1 MEIKIQ
7 ENRLNDIINKQ
18 FDIMFDVNNINWT
31 MIDDD
36 YGNETDDAAVFYLGD
51 YGDEEE
57 LFRWYGENYW
67 VNNDNEPTN
76 FYNIMVE
83 KSPILEF
90 EDSTQ
95 KELLD
100 NMFGDRWEKPFKIWF
115 DKHFDIKIKTIE

>member
-36 YGNETDDAAVFYLGD
+36 YGNESDDAAVFYLGD

-76 FYNIMVE
+76 FYDIMVE

>member
-36 YGNETDDAAVFYLGD
+36 YGNESDDAAVFYLGD

>member
-18 FDIMFDVNNINWT
+18 FETMFDVNNINWT

-90 EDSTQ
+90 ENQNQ

>member
-18 FDIMFDVNNINWT
+18 FETMFDVNNINWT

-51 YGDEEE
+51 YGDEEV

-90 EDSTQ
+90 ENQNQ

>member
-7 ENRLNDIINKQ
+7 ETRLNDIINKQ
-18 FDIMFDVNNINWT
+18 FDSMFDVYNIHWT
-31 MIDDD
+31 MVEDD
-36 YGNETDDAAVFYLGD
+36 YGDETDDAAVFYLGD
-51 YGDEEE
+51 YGDDEV

-67 VNNDNEPTN
+67 ISDKMRNVNHILLD
-76 FYNIMVE
+76 

-90 EDSTQ
+90 EDLRK